1 MIILIAMNTI
11 SERYASYIINRQLR
25 LETGEKLT
33 VNCNEDTLEF
43 AGTLSKMAAE
53 ATGVP
58 VQLVYIRDGKVET
71 VEEVDPDFT
80 AKANGR
86 AVMVH
91 LASFPSFKA
100 LDESDLS
107 ARELQEYRL
116 IAEPVIT
123 DRQISVPWA
132 TVYVPTAA
140 WAEFVY
146 GQGATTDSLWL
157 MISDML
163 ALDREGI
170 DLMIRDS
177 IHTSRRKR
185 IEDEKITDIFI
196 KGPSADLHLKRNR
209 RARITGTLSTLR
221 DGRSFEPTSPAED
234 TVIALDEFSGEGTF
248 RTTYPFR
255 LFDRVFQDAAVTI
268 ENGRIKT
275 FSTEGGALHA
285 SKYLN
290 IDEESGRVGELAIAD
305 GYTPVS
311 RMRVASGI
319 PALDQM
325 RTTSLVFGGITPA
338 AVTPGSDEEL
348 KQDGVNTSFVRLVLP
363 IGDMETEIKA
373 YTEDGRYIT
382 LMEDGIMLF

>member
-80 AKANGR
+80 ANANGR

-185 IEDEKITDIFI
+185 IEDERITDIFI

-268 ENGRIKT
+268 ENGRIKS
-275 FSTEGGALHA
+275 FSTEGGALHV

-311 RMRVASGI
+311 RVRVASGI

>member
-185 IEDEKITDIFI
+185 IEDERITDIFI

-268 ENGRIKT
+268 ENGRIKS
-275 FSTEGGALHA
+275 FSTEGGALHV

-311 RMRVASGI
+311 RVRVASGI

>member
-58 VQLVYIRDGKVET
+58 VQLVYISDGKVET

-132 TVYVPTAA
+132 TVYVPTAT

-185 IEDEKITDIFI
+185 IEDERITDIFI

-268 ENGRIKT
+268 ENGRIKS

-311 RMRVASGI
+311 RVRVASGI

>member
-1 MIILIAMNTI
+1 MNTI

-185 IEDEKITDIFI
+185 IEEEKITDIFI

-268 ENGRIKT
+268 ENGRIKS

-311 RMRVASGI
+311 RVRVASGI